1 MRSSATHMPLF
12 RSGLRSC
19 IWRTGTRYHTRGI
32 DVDGNVANFNE
43 TEQIVIFQDKS
54 VVRNCED
61 PERRP
66 NLGPEQGPNPGP
78 EHLLST
84 TLSRVH

>member
-1 MRSSATHMPLF
+1 MPLF
-12 RSGLRSC
+12 RSALHSGMR
-19 IWRTGTRYHTRGI
+19 WTGTRYHTRGI

-54 VVRNCED
+54 VVCNCED
-61 PERRP
+61 PEHRP
-66 NLGPEQGPNPGP
+66 NLGPEHGSNPGP

-84 TLSRVH
+84 TLSRAH